1 MKTQVFFATTSCTN
15 TMTTRLRTAC
25 AARLLP
31 LLLLLVLPAVVQAQ
45 FTYTTN
51 TDGSLNIYKYTGSGG
66 AVIIPDTT
74 NGLPVTSIGSVSPPD
89 SVRSIPAPA

>member
-1 MKTQVFFATTSCTN
+1 MRRYLTDCDQSWWQSNRRQKYENSGFLCDHKLHEHDDYA
-15 TMTTRLRTAC
+15 LRTAC

-51 TDGSLNIYKYTGSGG
+51 TDGSLNIYNTL
-66 AVIIPDTT
+66 V
-74 NGLPVTSIGSVSPPD
+74 PVVL
-89 SVRSIPAPA
+89 